1 MGFPFPVFTY
11 AIIKFDSCEF
21 LSDRCLGKAGCLDSC
36 RRVIE
41 RPRWETRDERV
52 ATFYGCHELDVSVE
66 VSHGV
71 SKINIDGS
79 SLSIVEPKLDR
90 CLRLTLVDDR
100 LTSSS

>member
-1 MGFPFPVFTY
+1 M
-11 AIIKFDSCEF
+11 FDSCEF
-21 LSDRCLGKAGCLDSC
+21 LSNRCLGETGCLDSC

-41 RPRWETRDERV
+41 RPRWETRDELV
-52 ATFYGCHELDVSVE
+52 ATFYWCDKLDVSVE

-71 SKINIDGS
+71 SKININGS